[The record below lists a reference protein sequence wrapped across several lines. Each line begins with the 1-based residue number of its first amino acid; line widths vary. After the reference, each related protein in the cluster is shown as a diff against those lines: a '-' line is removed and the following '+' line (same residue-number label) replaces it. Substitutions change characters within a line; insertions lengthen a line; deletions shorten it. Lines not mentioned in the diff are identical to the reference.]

1 MGAPTAYA
9 RVEARLP
16 RVAKPTLRLWA
27 DAIRLEALAE
37 LPDGRSKLRAAAQ
50 ALFAKAIDGDT
61 AALAIIGD
69 RLDGKAKVDQ
79 DDDGKT
85 TLSFVV
91 RLPSQ
96 ADPAE
101 WAKTI
106 TNDAPWQPD
115 EAGQRTEDVPQGNRP
130 ADGLVD
136 AAGNSP
142 VDSQPLQ
149 SGANLDAV
157 KIEVVERDL
166 ASVKTD
172 PPPLADPLPVVPGG
186 RRG

>member
-106 TNDAPWQPD
+106 TPVDQQIPWQDNTSEPNG
-115 EAGQRTEDVPQGNRP
+115 ELAGEPENSAV
-130 ADGLVD
+130 DGR
-136 AAGNSP
+136 S
-142 VDSQPLQ
+142 LQ

-157 KIEVVERDL
+157 KIEAVERDL

-172 PPPLADPLPVVPGG
+172 PPPLADTLPLVPGG
-186 RRG
+186 R